1 MKKRFENATPE
12 QKAKLKE
19 RLEELLKDVTPEQ
32 REKFLSEHPE
42 AKELLTK

>member
-19 RLEELLKDVTPEQ
+19 RLKDVTPEQ